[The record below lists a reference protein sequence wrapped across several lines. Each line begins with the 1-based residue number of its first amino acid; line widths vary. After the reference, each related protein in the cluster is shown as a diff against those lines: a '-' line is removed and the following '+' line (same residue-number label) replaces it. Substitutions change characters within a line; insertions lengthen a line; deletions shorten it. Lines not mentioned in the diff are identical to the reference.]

1 MIHQLVDQ
9 LLKILFRSYLIH
21 INKVGPLL
29 KKGYD
34 AQMTYNTNTR
44 VTLVQSK
51 NALLCAK
58 EKLQRFYMGQM
69 ILGSIDAVKMDAVAF
84 AIWALLKL
92 QPVPQPHMMDTEC
105 INMKKK
111 ALV

>member
-1 MIHQLVDQ
+1 MF
-9 LLKILFRSYLIH
+9 KFLFRLYFIH

-29 KKGYD
+29 KKGCD
-34 AQMTYNTNTR
+34 AQMTYNTKIR
-44 VTLVQSK
+44 VTLSQSK
-51 NALLCAK
+51 NVLLCAK
-58 EKLQRFYMGQM
+58 EKLQRFYLEQM